1 MRLFVS
7 RSWPFVVV
15 FALLAGWAGPANAV
29 APTLTSVSVEGR
41 RPAATF
47 SAPRAGFV
55 TVYVASGPDR
65 ATNGRFLDEN
75 VKDVASL
82 TSSEI
87 QSGAWASPSRL
98 DPGGYSV
105 MLDASADFG
114 SCYLFDIG
122 ALDPACA
129 DGFSEVLS
137 LSVPKPK
144 VRFTTS
150 ATVYASLDE
159 VDVRLHARPLGE
171 RTPYRVCYRNVSRE
185 RRCLNGVLE
194 GFSWDY
200 PANDTL
206 SVRRSHLPRV
216 TTFTWH
222 VRSKQVASRRVRV
235 R

>member
-1 MRLFVS
+1 MIAP
-7 RSWPFVVV
+7 RSWPVVV
-15 FALLAGWAGPANAV
+15 VLGLLAGGAGPASAV
-29 APTLTSVSVEGR
+29 APALTSVSVEGR

-55 TVYVASGPDR
+55 TVYIASRPDR

-98 DPGGYSV
+98 DPGGYWV

-114 SCYLFDIG
+114 SCYLIEIG

-129 DGFSEVLS
+129 EGFSEVLP

-150 ATVYASLDE
+150 ATVYAFLDE
-159 VDVRLHARPLGE
+159 VDVRLNAQPLGE
-171 RTPYRVCYRNVSRE
+171 RAPYRVCYRNLTRQ
-185 RRCLNGVLE
+185 RRCLTGVLD
-194 GFSWDY
+194 GFSWDH
-200 PANDTL
+200 PASDTL
-206 SVRRSHLPRV
+206 SVRRRNLPRV

-222 VRSKQVASRRVRV
+222 VRGTQVASRRVRV